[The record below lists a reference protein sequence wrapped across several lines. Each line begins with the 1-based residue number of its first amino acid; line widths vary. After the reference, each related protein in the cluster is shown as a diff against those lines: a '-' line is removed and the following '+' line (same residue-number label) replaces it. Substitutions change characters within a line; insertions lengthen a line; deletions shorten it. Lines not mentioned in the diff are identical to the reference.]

1 MDMTTRKNINE
12 KVAEQ
17 PAIDEVIHCE
27 KLTKRYHDGDILAVD
42 RLDLAVYHGE
52 IFGLLGPNGAGK
64 TTTVGMLTTLVV
76 PTSGKAVVAGID
88 VVTHP
93 ALVKQVIGVV
103 SQTNNLDRAL
113 TVWENLYYHGLFF
126 GMKAKESRE
135 AADKLLVDFRLSER
149 GKAEVMAISGG
160 MAKRLQVARALM
172 HKPSVLF
179 LDEPTAGLDPQ
190 ARLALWEI
198 LKTLHSEG
206 QTILLTTHYMEEADA
221 ICDRLAIMDHGH
233 ILAINTPKGLK
244 ESVGAD
250 SIVTITATG
259 NLDALAKLL
268 QDRIEGAT
276 KSMRVDGTIKLH
288 IKGTVGVLPKVVAVA
303 EQGGYNITDLSVT
316 EPTLET
322 VFINLTGK
330 ELRD

>member
-1 MDMTTRKNINE
+1 
-12 KVAEQ
+12 
-17 PAIDEVIHCE
+17 
-27 KLTKRYHDGDILAVD
+27 
-42 RLDLAVYHGE
+42 
-52 IFGLLGPNGAGK
+52 
-64 TTTVGMLTTLVV
+64 
-76 PTSGKAVVAGID
+76 
-88 VVTHP
+88 
-93 ALVKQVIGVV
+93 
-103 SQTNNLDRAL
+103 
-113 TVWENLYYHGLFF
+113 
-126 GMKAKESRE
+126 
-135 AADKLLVDFRLSER
+135 
-149 GKAEVMAISGG
+149 MAISGG

-198 LKTLHSEG
+198 LNKLHNEG

-233 ILAINTPKGLK
+233 ILAINSPKGLK

-250 SIVTITATG
+250 SIVTITAAG

-276 KSMRVDGTIKLH
+276 KSQRVDNTIKLH
-288 IKGTVGVLPKVVAVA
+288 IKGVSGVLPKVVSVA
-303 EQGGYNITDLSVT
+303 EQGGFNITDLSVA
-316 EPTLET
+316 EPTLEN